1 MSVKL
6 FVSRMALGFLSLLLL
21 FCSPAWAVPE
31 IQHWTTPRGGR
42 VYFVPT
48 EGLPLL
54 DVRVV
59 FDAGSARDGARFGL
73 ASLTAALLDTGAGD
87 WNADA
92 IAQRLENVGA
102 ALGTGASR
110 DTAYLSLRSLS
121 HADKLQ
127 VALDTGREI
136 LAHPRFDAADF
147 ERDKKR
153 TLLGIQQRGED
164 PGDLAEIAFFKA
176 VYGNHPYAHPAE
188 GETATV
194 EALIR
199 DDLVAFH
206 KTWYTVKNAL
216 VVVVGDA
223 DRAKAEAIAE
233 QLLSGLP
240 EGEAAAPIPV
250 PQAAGAVTAKTP
262 FPSEQT
268 HVYAGQ
274 LGMKVIDPEYFPLYV
289 GNHILGGSGL
299 VSRISEEVRE
309 KRGLSYSAFSYFLPM
324 QELGPFQVGLQT
336 RNDQATQAL
345 QVALDT
351 LKKFVA
357 EGPTDK
363 ELEAAKQNI
372 VGGFVLRLD
381 SNQKLTEQVANIAF
395 YRRPLDYLA
404 SFTGKVQAVT
414 REDIRRAFRARIDPE
429 QLQTV
434 LVGGGAK

>member
-1 MSVKL
+1 MCVNSLVRGCVL
-6 FVSRMALGFLSLLLL
+6 VLLFLSA
-21 FCSPAWAVPE
+21 PAWAVPE

-48 EGLPLL
+48 GGLPLV

-59 FDAGSARDGARFGL
+59 FDAGSARDGAKFGL

-87 WNADA
+87 WNADM

-102 ALGTGASR
+102 ALTTGASR
-110 DTAYLSLRSLS
+110 DSAFLSLRSLS

-127 VALDTGREI
+127 TALDTAREI

-153 TLLGIQQRGED
+153 TLLGIKQRGED
-164 PGDLAEIAFFKA
+164 PGDLAEIAFFKT
-176 VYGNHPYAHPAE
+176 VYGKHPYAHPSE

-194 EALIR
+194 EALTR
-199 DDLVAFH
+199 EDLAAFH
-206 KTWYTVKNAL
+206 KAWYTLKNAI
-216 VVVVGDA
+216 VVLVGDV
-223 DRAKAEAIAE
+223 DRAKAGTIAE

-240 EGEAAAPIPV
+240 EGEIPPPLPIPYAREASTV
-250 PQAAGAVTAKTP
+250 KIP

-274 LGMKVIDPEYFPLYV
+274 LGLKVIDPEYFPLYV

-309 KRGLSYSAFSYFLPM
+309 KRGLSYSAFSYFMPM
-324 QELGPFQVGLQT
+324 REFGPFQVGLQT
-336 RNDQATQAL
+336 RNDQAQQAL

-357 EGPTDK
+357 EGPSEK
-363 ELEAAKQNI
+363 ELEEAKKNI

-395 YRRPLDYLA
+395 FQRPLDYLA

-414 REDIRRAFRARIDPE
+414 REDIRHAFRSRIDPG
-429 QLQTV
+429 QLQIV